1 MVANTETTGRIPIYP
16 MEITE
21 NQMPVYEC
29 LVCSDLKRDTVFK
42 VCNEDDERVNLFTK
56 TKNFH

>member
-1 MVANTETTGRIPIYP
+1 MECYNERKTSDIGDMVTNTETTGRIPMYP

-21 NQMPVYEC
+21 NPMPAYEC

-42 VCNEDDERVNLFTK
+42 VRSS
-56 TKNFH
+56 H